1 MQQNSDFK
9 NLVIQLVKQIPSG
22 KVASYGQIA
31 LYAQSPRSARQVGWI
46 LNKYTKEEIPW
57 WRVINNTGRISIKG
71 SQYTPHDQMMRLQQ
85 EGIVVKEDFTID
97 INKYRWLKQD

>member
-1 MQQNSDFK
+1 MDQDSNFK
-9 NLVIQLVKQIPSG
+9 SLVIQVVKQIPYG

-85 EGIVVKEDFTID
+85 EGIVVNEDFTID
-97 INKYRWLKQD
+97 INKYRWLKKD